1 MEQSNI
7 APMRAVSSSA
17 RNRLALFILVF
28 FASTIAL
35 NTGLASTGNILAVGA
50 RNVKDFGAV
59 GDGVTDDTV
68 AFLKALNSSRTQS
81 DGTKSPVSVYV
92 PPGNYLISQ
101 TLILWRQ
108 TQLFGEWTNPPTLIL
123 APGTFPSPSSPQPF
137 IVTSGGYN
145 VPDYPATGWNNW
157 TPGPT
162 VNGSAN
168 NDFWVSL
175 EDLNIVIG
183 SNNGGAWAI
192 EWNTAQQT
200 DIREVN
206 VNAGTCLGCLQTG
219 LSGGGTTIAQCVF
232 TGGQIGYSTDSTSME
247 FMRDCIFTGQTQY
260 AAVLNGTG
268 MFTFLRNT
276 FYNTAPFLID
286 SRYLGVVNLLN
297 CTFWAMPGMTLQNPY
312 QNASLHIEN
321 LAFKYQSQIPS
332 FLAAAASNGTVAQWT
347 SQSFILNGATVSGAT
362 STAAAN
368 PVPDLN
374 GNDWYPNP
382 SPTCVNVKSLG
393 AKGDG
398 TTDDTAAIQSALATQ
413 QEIFFPNGTY
423 IVRAPLTIN
432 AGQRLFGQIYSIIQ
446 LAKDAPAFQSSP
458 APAFV
463 TVNGKG
469 VGAVQMAH
477 LYFYNA
483 ADNGVCLS
491 WKGDSSSSVFDCQ
504 FVQFGVSP
512 EADIDIAD
520 GGGYFENAWNPA
532 NTTQNLLGVTIESPS
547 GPVWMYSIQ
556 AEHYTNFALIL
567 KGAANDV
574 FCNFQMESSNLSGQ
588 PGTIFAVSNA
598 NHVWCFGLLAGNWQP
613 GQGTIEALQG
623 SKLSFWSTMSWNEPY
638 MVIDFLSGIFK
649 TYGPSA
655 GPWPDVRLL
664 PGYVVQ

>member
-1 MEQSNI
+1 MEQPNI
-7 APMRAVSSSA
+7 APIRAVSSTR

-28 FASTIAL
+28 FASNIAL
-35 NTGLASTGNILAVGA
+35 HTGLASTGNILAVGA

-68 AFLKALNSSRTQS
+68 AFLKALNSSRSQS
-81 DGTKSPVSVYV
+81 DATKSPVSVYV
-92 PPGNYLISQ
+92 PPGTYLISQ
-101 TLILWRQ
+101 TLILWSR

-145 VPDYPATGWNNW
+145 VPDYPAAGWNNW
-157 TPGPT
+157 TPSET

-168 NDFWVSL
+168 NDFSVAL
-175 EDLNIVIG
+175 EDLNLVVG

-232 TGGQIGYSTDSTSME
+232 TGGQTGYSTDSTSME
-247 FMRDCIFTGQTQY
+247 FIRDCIFTGQTQY

-276 FYNTAPFLID
+276 FYNTAPFLIQP
-286 SRYLGVVNLLN
+286 SYEGVINLLN
-297 CTFWAMPGMTLQNPY
+297 CTFWSMPGTTLETPY
-312 QNASLHIEN
+312 QNASLHVEN

-332 FLAAAASNGTVAQWT
+332 FLAAAASNGVVQQWT
-347 SQSFILNGATVSGAT
+347 SGSFILNGATVPGST
-362 STAAAN
+362 STAAVT
-368 PVPDLN
+368 PVPDMN

-382 SPTCVNVKSLG
+382 SPSCVNVKSMG

-398 TTDDTAAIQSALATQ
+398 ITDDTAAIQSALATQ

-423 IVRAPLTIN
+423 IVRAPLTIS
-432 AGQRLFGQIYSIIQ
+432 AGQRLFGQIYSIIE
-446 LAKDAPAFQSSP
+446 LAQNAPAFQSSP

-469 VGAVQMAH
+469 VAAVQMAH

-483 ADNGVCLS
+483 APLGVCLS
-491 WKGDSSSSVFDCQ
+491 WKGDSSSAVFDCQ
-504 FVQFGVSP
+504 FEQTSVSP
-512 EADIDIAD
+512 EAALDIAD
-520 GGGYFENAWNPA
+520 GGGYFENSCDPA
-532 NTTQNLLGVTIESPS
+532 NTAQNLIGLTIESSS
-547 GPVWMYSIQ
+547 GPVWMYSVQ
-556 AEHYTNFALIL
+556 SEHYTNDAVIL
-567 KGAANDV
+567 KGAANDI
-574 FCNFQMESSNLSGQ
+574 FCNVEMESSSVNGQ
-588 PGTIFAVSNA
+588 PGTIFAVSSATN
-598 NHVWCFGLLAGNWQP
+598 VWVFGLSAGNWQP

-623 SKLSFWSTMSWNEPY
+623 SKLSFWNTFSENEPY
-638 MVIDFLSGIFK
+638 MVIDFLSGTFK
-649 TYGPSA
+649 TYGPSG
-655 GPWPDVRLL
+655 GPWPAIIML